1 MLDTLHYW
9 PRTYIMTGCVSFVL
23 AAILTPVAI
32 ALLKRWG
39 VMDAVSE
46 NKIHSHPVPRA
57 GGIVIFIAFAV
68 GVLLPNYRDNPM
80 KGIMLGAGMCLL
92 VGAIDDWRGGIP
104 AVFKFI
110 TLLFVTYVMSLF
122 DVQLR
127 IFNSYWLDLLLTMI
141 WVVGVTSSFNGIDNM
156 DGLAS
161 GVATIV
167 STMYLVIALQA
178 FFFAG
183 TETPLS
189 WFGLL
194 AAGLIGSNIGFLLF
208 NFKPARIFMGD
219 AGSFF
224 LGFTLA
230 ALGVMGEWSQN
241 RIVSVSIPVLILGVP
256 IFDFA
261 YILLSRIIRGD
272 TKTVREVIE
281 HCAPDHLSHRLVW
294 IGFSQPKAVL
304 FIYMISF
311 ALGVSG
317 VLLRNSTS
325 YFDTALAFS
334 QGLAIVVIVMV
345 LMATAARRHQ
355 DAINEE
361 VSQLHSVHT
370 EEKRNI

>member
-194 AAGLIGSNIGFLLF
+194 AAGLIG
-208 NFKPARIFMGD
+208 
-219 AGSFF
+219 
-224 LGFTLA
+224 
-230 ALGVMGEWSQN
+230 
-241 RIVSVSIPVLILGVP
+241 
-256 IFDFA
+256 
-261 YILLSRIIRGD
+261 
-272 TKTVREVIE
+272 
-281 HCAPDHLSHRLVW
+281 
-294 IGFSQPKAVL
+294 
-304 FIYMISF
+304 
-311 ALGVSG
+311 
-317 VLLRNSTS
+317 
-325 YFDTALAFS
+325 
-334 QGLAIVVIVMV
+334 
-345 LMATAARRHQ
+345 
-355 DAINEE
+355 
-361 VSQLHSVHT
+361 
-370 EEKRNI
+370 